1 MASKGKKYSTLAQ
14 THKKWQEKSNS
25 SRGTQKKSY
34 FRTNFNS
41 KFLITF
47 SEENGL
53 ADVVE
58 KNSDDT
64 FVFDDDAYKVVLC
77 TRSPFFCTRWV
88 LLRSK
93 KTFFSKI
100 HLMVRERSS
109 II

>member
-1 MASKGKKYSTLAQ
+1 MARKIKFQPGHTKKVI
-14 THKKWQEKSNS
+14 
-25 SRGTQKKSY
+25 

-77 TRSPFFCTRWV
+77 TCSPFFCTRWV

-93 KTFFSKI
+93 KTF
-100 HLMVRERSS
+100 LVRASA
-109 II
+109 

>member
-1 MASKGKKYSTLAQ
+1 MARKIKFQPGHTK
-14 THKKWQEKSNS
+14 
-25 SRGTQKKSY
+25 KKSY

-58 KNSDDT
+58 KNSHDT

-77 TRSPFFCTRWV
+77 TRSPFFCTFWV
-88 LLRSK
+88 LLR
-93 KTFFSKI
+93 I